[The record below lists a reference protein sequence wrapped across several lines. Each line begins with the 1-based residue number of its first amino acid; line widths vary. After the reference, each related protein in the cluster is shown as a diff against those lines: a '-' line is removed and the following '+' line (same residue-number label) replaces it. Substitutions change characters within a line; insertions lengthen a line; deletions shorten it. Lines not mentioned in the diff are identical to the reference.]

1 MFKKGREVMK
11 QQIEDLTYLG
21 VIVLAIA
28 FLVSSVLLGK
38 NMVTNVIFVIF
49 TLVNIVNL
57 LVKSEVRNRG
67 IQAILLIMIGLLY
80 FM

>member
-1 MFKKGREVMK
+1 MK

-57 LVKSEVRNRG
+57 LVKSEARNRG

>member
-1 MFKKGREVMK
+1 MK